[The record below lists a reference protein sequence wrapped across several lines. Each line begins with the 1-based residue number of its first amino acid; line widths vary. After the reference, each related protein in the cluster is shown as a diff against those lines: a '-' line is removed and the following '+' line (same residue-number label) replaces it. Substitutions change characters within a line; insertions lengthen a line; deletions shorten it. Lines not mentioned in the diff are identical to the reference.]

1 MKRKI
6 VPITLLTGYL
16 GAGKTT
22 LMNYVLNNQE
32 GYKVA
37 VIVNDIGE
45 VNIDA
50 DLIAKGGVV
59 QEKDANLV
67 PLSNGCICC
76 TLKVDLMQQIADL
89 VKTGKFDYILIEAS
103 GICEPI
109 PIVQTLTAISE
120 SAKDYGLPE
129 ICRVDNVVSVVDAA
143 RMAQEF
149 GCGDD
154 LVRDNIDD
162 EDIENLIIQQI
173 EFCNTIILNKVDE
186 LSEEE
191 LNKVKRII
199 RVLQPVAKIIET
211 NYCKVDVKD
220 IIDTNSFDFDKAA
233 SSPGWLQELEA
244 DVEESDKA
252 HEHHDDDDDDDEDE
266 EHEHH
271 HHDEEDEHDHD
282 DDEEEGHHHHHHH
295 HHDHDHS
302 GEVEEYGIGT
312 FVYYRRKPFDKLNF
326 ENWVNKLPRNVIRVK
341 GLVWFSDND
350 VESYV
355 FEQAGKQLSLN
366 YGGDWVASASEREK
380 EEILKQNPEIL
391 KDWDEKYGD
400 RMVKLVFIGQ
410 KMEKE
415 KMIEELNNI

>member
-22 LMNYVLNNQE
+22 LMNHVLSNQK

-50 DLIAKGGVV
+50 NLIEKGGVV

-76 TLKVDLMQQIADL
+76 TLKVDLMQQIAEL

-120 SAKDYGLPE
+120 SAKEYGLPE

-149 GCGDD
+149 GCGED
-154 LVRDNIDD
+154 LVKDNIDE

-173 EFCNTIILNKVDE
+173 EFCNTIILNKVDI
-186 LSEEE
+186 LTEEQ
-191 LNKVKRII
+191 LNKVRRII
-199 RVLQPVAKIIET
+199 KVLQPVAKIIET
-211 NYCKVDVKD
+211 NYAKVDVED
-220 IIDTNSFDFDKAA
+220 IINTNSFDFDKAA
-233 SSPGWLQELEA
+233 SSPGWLQELEN
-244 DVEESDKA
+244 DVEESDKEHGNHHNHDEEGEEH
-252 HEHHDDDDDDDEDE
+252 HEHHHEGE
-266 EHEHH
+266 HHHEHH
-271 HHDEEDEHDHD
+271 HH
-282 DDEEEGHHHHHHH
+282 EG
-295 HHDHDHS
+295 

-312 FVYYRRKPFDKLNF
+312 FVYYRRKALDKLKF
-326 ENWVNKLPRNVIRVK
+326 EDWVNNLPKNIIRIK
-341 GLVWFSDND
+341 GLTWFTDND
-350 VESYV
+350 KESYI

-366 YGGDWVASASEREK
+366 YGGDWIASAPELEK
-380 EEILKQNPEIL
+380 KEILKENPEVL
-391 KDWDEKYGD
+391 KEWDEKYGD

-410 KMEKE
+410 KMNKE
-415 KMIEELNNI
+415 KIIEELNNI